1 MNQKWQ
7 HIASYNHITQS
18 TYHCY
23 TAGVYVTTI
32 TTTTSIFSQRKL
44 IWNVVDSIY
53 PSRTYVRQRRRWR
66 CLLARALLLIHFVLH
81 ILNIRFNVVKM
92 GYRLCY
98 TLFFSVTLFYFLL
111 ISFNCSRFV
120 LFHQLSFISLFVSL
134 LTRLL
139 IHWSIVR
146 IWWTFLRH
154 DILTS
159 RCVIIDRQLLFVAVR
174 KKEKNRF

>member
-81 ILNIRFNVVKM
+81 IFNIRFNVVKM
-92 GYRLCY
+92 GYRLYY
-98 TLFFSVTLFYFLL
+98 TLFSLSRYSIFYWFHLIALALSYFTNYLL
-111 ISFNCSRFV
+111 LVCLLVCLLACSY
-120 LFHQLSFISLFVSL
+120 IG
-134 LTRLL
+134 
-139 IHWSIVR
+139 
-146 IWWTFLRH
+146 
-154 DILTS
+154 
-159 RCVIIDRQLLFVAVR
+159 A
-174 KKEKNRF
+174 